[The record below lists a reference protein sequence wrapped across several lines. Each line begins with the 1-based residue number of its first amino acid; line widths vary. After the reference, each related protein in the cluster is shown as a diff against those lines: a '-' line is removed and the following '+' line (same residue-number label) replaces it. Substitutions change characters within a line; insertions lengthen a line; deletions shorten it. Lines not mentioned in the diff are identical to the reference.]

1 MIESLATSYRDCDMP
16 DIYGEFEGS
25 RHFNQARMDRR
36 AADALVGLAAGIAAD
51 GVVSQ
56 TEAVFLHQWLESNLA
71 HLDDPVINLLYSRLN
86 NMLAD
91 GVLDDDEAA
100 ELLETLRAF
109 GGLKVQSPVSPTA
122 PFVAPND
129 LPLNQPLPDIEWN
142 GRLFVFTGVMAYG
155 PRKECQKLVT
165 DRGGEIGKNIS
176 KKTHY
181 LVIGSIGNDQWRHS
195 SYGLKIMK
203 ALELR
208 EAGAPIALV
217 SEDHWQQA
225 LFG

>member
-1 MIESLATSYRDCDMP
+1 MA
-16 DIYGEFEGS
+16 DIHGEFSNS

-56 TEAVFLHQWLESNLA
+56 AEATFLQQWLESNLA
-71 HLDDPVINLLYSRLN
+71 HLDDPVINLLYARLKD
-86 NMLAD
+86 MLAD

-100 ELLETLRAF
+100 ELLDTLRCF
-109 GGLKVQSPVSPTA
+109 SGLSIQKPAANTV
-122 PFVAPND
+122 PFTPPND

-155 PRKECQKLVT
+155 PRKNCQQLVIE
-165 DRGGEIGKNIS
+165 RGGEISKGVS
-176 KKTHY
+176 KKIHY
-181 LVIGSIGNDQWRHS
+181 LVVGSVGNEQWRHS

-208 EAGAPIALV
+208 EAGAPIAIV
-217 SEDHWQQA
+217 SEDHWQQT